1 MQTKLKIVVSG
12 PESVG
17 KSTLTR
23 QLAEYF
29 NASYVDEIA
38 RDFIAKLDREY
49 TKQDVLAIAKLQI
62 KAEQYFKESDSRLLI
77 LDTDLIITKVW
88 LRRVFNDIPD
98 WIDKH
103 LESEKADLHLLCY
116 PDLPWEP
123 DPLRENPN
131 IREDLFDEYMD
142 EISNLDIPYFVIK
155 GQNGERLKAAIKLVD
170 EFIKNKL

>member
-1 MQTKLKIVVSG
+1 M
-12 PESVG
+12 
-17 KSTLTR
+17 
-23 QLAEYF
+23 
-29 NASYVDEIA
+29 
-38 RDFIAKLDREY
+38 
-49 TKQDVLAIAKLQI
+49 
-62 KAEQYFKESDSRLLI
+62 LI

-123 DPLRENPN
+123 DHLRENPN

>member
-12 PESVG
+12 PESVV

-62 KAEQYFKESDSRLLI
+62 KAEQYFK
-77 LDTDLIITKVW
+77 
-88 LRRVFNDIPD
+88 
-98 WIDKH
+98 
-103 LESEKADLHLLCY
+103 
-116 PDLPWEP
+116 
-123 DPLRENPN
+123 
-131 IREDLFDEYMD
+131 
-142 EISNLDIPYFVIK
+142 
-155 GQNGERLKAAIKLVD
+155 
-170 EFIKNKL
+170 